1 MQVYWYFILCYII
14 LSQLIMR
21 LWSEFD
27 KWSKIEILLS
37 KHTSTYLFDPII
49 IHHLGTRRP
58 AKLLHDGNRPLLK
71 LYFKLYIFGISY
83 DNLWTFKS
91 WHLVCFLACGR
102 QIIKRCGGYIDYY
115 TRSSL
120 FLVVPDFKEQATP
133 CAIPNCGSQSNHH
146 TVLWFACRMPESK
159 PNGQDLTIIWNRRNI
174 KRQRENQID
183 VTLI

>member
-1 MQVYWYFILCYII
+1 MQAELYWYFILCYII

-71 LYFKLYIFGISY
+71 LYFKLYILGISY

-91 WHLVCFLACGR
+91 WPFGLISGMRQANHNTVWWLNWQLGSGAVGGR
-102 QIIKRCGGYIDYY
+102 TDKTSVLPGFSKIDCDGG
-115 TRSSL
+115 SGG
-120 FLVVPDFKEQATP
+120 
-133 CAIPNCGSQSNHH
+133 CASHCYG
-146 TVLWFACRMPESK
+146 
-159 PNGQDLTIIWNRRNI
+159 GLT
-174 KRQRENQID
+174 
-183 VTLI
+183 

>member
-1 MQVYWYFILCYII
+1 MQVELYWYFILCYII

-71 LYFKLYIFGISY
+71 LYFKLYILGISY

-91 WHLVCFLACGR
+91 WPFGLLYAMRQTNHKMVWWLNWLSQLGMAQGGPGPQGTGNCHPYSGTAGRACAPSLGKTN
-102 QIIKRCGGYIDYY
+102 ITVRCAAA
-115 TRSSL
+115 
-120 FLVVPDFKEQATP
+120 AT
-133 CAIPNCGSQSNHH
+133 IEIY
-146 TVLWFACRMPESK
+146 FAKSR
-159 PNGQDLTIIWNRRNI
+159 
-174 KRQRENQID
+174 
-183 VTLI
+183 

>member
-1 MQVYWYFILCYII
+1 MQVEFYWYFILCYII

-71 LYFKLYIFGISY
+71 LFFKLYIPAITY
-83 DNLWTFKS
+83 DSLWTFKS
-91 WHLVCFLACGR
+91 WPFGLLSGMR
-102 QIIKRCGGYIDYY
+102 QTDHNTVWWLNWLPQLGMTVPC
-115 TRSSL
+115 SL
-120 FLVVPDFKEQATP
+120 FLEVRGLFSLPDSP
-133 CAIPNCGSQSNHH
+133 
-146 TVLWFACRMPESK
+146 
-159 PNGQDLTIIWNRRNI
+159 RNI
-174 KRQRENQID
+174 FYHSSSPRGPLQNSSRTSKTVIYM
-183 VTLI
+183 II